1 MKLYFLL
8 MLFKV
13 TSPSPSIV
21 KGKFICPALEIHRK
35 YFTAS
40 EAADYLGMHRTHM
53 TNLVARGL
61 IKPRFH
67 GEILFRKNIQ

>member
-1 MKLYFLL
+1 
-8 MLFKV
+8 
-13 TSPSPSIV
+13 
-21 KGKFICPALEIHRK
+21 
-35 YFTAS
+35 
-40 EAADYLGMHRTHM
+40 M